1 MIKVNRHILDNGLRI
16 LHHRDDS
23 TQMVAL
29 NLLYDV
35 GARDEDPQRT
45 GFAHLFEHLMF
56 GGSVNIPEFDTPLQ
70 IAGGEN
76 NAWTSNDITNF
87 YTVVPAYNVET
98 AFWLESDRMLSLAFT
113 PRSLDVQKQVVIE
126 EFKQRNLNQPYG
138 DMALLLRPLAY
149 KVHPYAWPTI
159 GKDISHIEGATLD
172 DVKSFFFR
180 YYAPNNAILSV
191 SGHISFDET
200 VRLCEKWFAP
210 IERRDVPKRNLPVE
224 PLQNER
230 RSMEVERNVPLDAIK
245 MAFHIGK
252 RTDVDYHCY
261 DTLSDILSNGN
272 SSRLF
277 RNLVTDKKIFAEV
290 DASITGDLD
299 SGLFLLSG
307 KLLPGVTMKDGEEAL
322 LEELD
327 RLVTE
332 KVGEEELLKVVHK
345 FESNDMFSNI
355 NYLNKATNLAYYELF
370 DKAESINT
378 EVDKYYNLTPGR
390 LQEAAR
396 KAFVATNC
404 SVVYYKARN

>member
-1 MIKVNRHILDNGLRI
+1 MIKLNRHILDNGLRI

-138 DMALLLRPLAY
+138 DMDLLLRPLAY

-172 DVKSFFFR
+172 EVKSFFFR

-210 IERRDVPKRNLPVE
+210 IERRNVPKRNLPVE

-277 RNLVTDKKIFAEV
+277 RNLVTDKKIFAEA

>member
-138 DMALLLRPLAY
+138 DMDLLLRPLAY

-230 RSMEVERNVPLDAIK
+230 RSMDVERNVPLDAIK

>member
-138 DMALLLRPLAY
+138 DMDLLLRPLAY

>member
-138 DMALLLRPLAY
+138 DMDLLLRPLAY

-378 EVDKYYNLTPGR
+378 EVDKYYNLTPVSYTHLTLPTIR
-390 LQEAAR
+390 L
-396 KAFVATNC
+396 V
-404 SVVYYKARN
+404 

>member
-138 DMALLLRPLAY
+138 DMDLLLRPLAY

-277 RNLVTDKKIFAEV
+277 RNLVTDKKIFAEA

>member
-1 MIKVNRHILDNGLRI
+1 M
-16 LHHRDDS
+16 
-23 TQMVAL
+23 
-29 NLLYDV
+29 
-35 GARDEDPQRT
+35 
-45 GFAHLFEHLMF
+45 
-56 GGSVNIPEFDTPLQ
+56 
-70 IAGGEN
+70 
-76 NAWTSNDITNF
+76 
-87 YTVVPAYNVET
+87 
-98 AFWLESDRMLSLAFT
+98 
-113 PRSLDVQKQVVIE
+113 
-126 EFKQRNLNQPYG
+126 
-138 DMALLLRPLAY
+138 Y
-149 KVHPYAWPTI
+149 KRQVHPYAWPTI

-327 RLVTE
+327 RLC
-332 KVGEEELLKVVHK
+332 LLYT
-345 FESNDMFSNI
+345 SPSPRD
-355 NYLNKATNLAYYELF
+355 
-370 DKAESINT
+370 
-378 EVDKYYNLTPGR
+378 
-390 LQEAAR
+390 
-396 KAFVATNC
+396 
-404 SVVYYKARN
+404 

>member
-138 DMALLLRPLAY
+138 DMDLLLRPLAY

-230 RSMEVERNVPLDAIK
+230 RSMEV
-245 MAFHIGK
+245 
-252 RTDVDYHCY
+252 
-261 DTLSDILSNGN
+261 
-272 SSRLF
+272 
-277 RNLVTDKKIFAEV
+277 
-290 DASITGDLD
+290 
-299 SGLFLLSG
+299 
-307 KLLPGVTMKDGEEAL
+307 
-322 LEELD
+322 
-327 RLVTE
+327 
-332 KVGEEELLKVVHK
+332 
-345 FESNDMFSNI
+345 
-355 NYLNKATNLAYYELF
+355 
-370 DKAESINT
+370 
-378 EVDKYYNLTPGR
+378 
-390 LQEAAR
+390 
-396 KAFVATNC
+396 
-404 SVVYYKARN
+404 

>member
-1 MIKVNRHILDNGLRI
+1 
-16 LHHRDDS
+16 
-23 TQMVAL
+23 
-29 NLLYDV
+29 
-35 GARDEDPQRT
+35 
-45 GFAHLFEHLMF
+45 
-56 GGSVNIPEFDTPLQ
+56 
-70 IAGGEN
+70 
-76 NAWTSNDITNF
+76 
-87 YTVVPAYNVET
+87 
-98 AFWLESDRMLSLAFT
+98 
-113 PRSLDVQKQVVIE
+113 
-126 EFKQRNLNQPYG
+126 
-138 DMALLLRPLAY
+138 
-149 KVHPYAWPTI
+149 
-159 GKDISHIEGATLD
+159 
-172 DVKSFFFR
+172 
-180 YYAPNNAILSV
+180 
-191 SGHISFDET
+191 
-200 VRLCEKWFAP
+200 
-210 IERRDVPKRNLPVE
+210 
-224 PLQNER
+224 
-230 RSMEVERNVPLDAIK
+230 

>member
-138 DMALLLRPLAY
+138 DMDLLLRPLAY

-172 DVKSFFFR
+172 EVKSFFFR
-180 YYAPNNAILSV
+180 YYAPNNVILSV

-210 IERRDVPKRNLPVE
+210 IERRNVPKRNLPVE

-230 RSMEVERNVPLDAIK
+230 RSMEVERNVPLDAIR

-277 RNLVTDKKIFAEV
+277 RNLVTDKKIFAEA

-378 EVDKYYNLTPGR
+378 EVDKYYNLTSGR

>member
-1 MIKVNRHILDNGLRI
+1 MIKLNRHILDNGLRI

-138 DMALLLRPLAY
+138 DMDLLLRPLAY

-172 DVKSFFFR
+172 EVKSFFFR

-210 IERRDVPKRNLPVE
+210 IERRNVPKRNLPVE

-277 RNLVTDKKIFAEV
+277 RNLVTDKKIFAEA

-396 KAFVATNC
+396 KAFVATSC

>member
-138 DMALLLRPLAY
+138 DMDLLLRPLAY

-172 DVKSFFFR
+172 EVKSFFFR

-210 IERRDVPKRNLPVE
+210 IERRNVPKRNLPVE

-230 RSMEVERNVPLDAIK
+230 RSMEVERNVPLDAIR

-277 RNLVTDKKIFAEV
+277 RNLVTDKKIFAEA

-378 EVDKYYNLTPGR
+378 EVDKYYNLTSGR

>member
-1 MIKVNRHILDNGLRI
+1 MIPYKRHPLSNGLTVAVNRDRQSKLAAVNIL
-16 LHHRDDS
+16 
-23 TQMVAL
+23 
-29 NLLYDV
+29 YKV
-35 GARDEDPQRT
+35 GARNEDPART

-56 GGSVNIPEFDTPLQ
+56 RGTRDVPDFDLPVQ
-70 IAGGEN
+70 MACGDN
-76 NAWTSNDITNF
+76 NAFTNNDYTDFYITLPKDNI
-87 YTVVPAYNVET
+87 ET
-98 AFWLESDRMLSLAFT
+98 ALWLESDRMLSLAFT

-138 DMALLLRPLAY
+138 DMDLLLRPLAY

>member
-138 DMALLLRPLAY
+138 DMDLLLRPLAY

-322 LEELD
+322 LDELD

>member
-138 DMALLLRPLAY
+138 DMDLLLRPLAY

-159 GKDISHIEGATLD
+159 GKDISHIEGVTLD
-172 DVKSFFFR
+172 EVKSFFFR

-277 RNLVTDKKIFAEV
+277 RNLVTDKKIFAEA

>member
-138 DMALLLRPLAY
+138 DMDLLLRPLAY

-172 DVKSFFFR
+172 EVKSFFFR

-210 IERRDVPKRNLPVE
+210 IERRNVPKRNLPVE

-277 RNLVTDKKIFAEV
+277 RNLVTDKKIFAEA

>member
-138 DMALLLRPLAY
+138 DMDLLLRPLAY

-272 SSRLF
+272 SS
-277 RNLVTDKKIFAEV
+277 V
-290 DASITGDLD
+290 
-299 SGLFLLSG
+299 
-307 KLLPGVTMKDGEEAL
+307 
-322 LEELD
+322 
-327 RLVTE
+327 
-332 KVGEEELLKVVHK
+332 
-345 FESNDMFSNI
+345 
-355 NYLNKATNLAYYELF
+355 Y
-370 DKAESINT
+370 
-378 EVDKYYNLTPGR
+378 
-390 LQEAAR
+390 
-396 KAFVATNC
+396 
-404 SVVYYKARN
+404 SVIW

>member
-138 DMALLLRPLAY
+138 DMDLLLRPLAY

-180 YYAPNNAILSV
+180 YYSPNNAILSV

>member
-138 DMALLLRPLAY
+138 DMDLLLRPLAY

-172 DVKSFFFR
+172 EVKSFFFR

-230 RSMEVERNVPLDAIK
+230 RSMEVERDVPLDAIK

-277 RNLVTDKKIFAEV
+277 RNLVTDKKIFAEA

>member
-138 DMALLLRPLAY
+138 DMDLLLRPLAY

-172 DVKSFFFR
+172 EVKSFFFR

-210 IERRDVPKRNLPVE
+210 IERRNVPKRNLPVE

-230 RSMEVERNVPLDAIK
+230 RSMEVERNVLLDAIK

-277 RNLVTDKKIFAEV
+277 RNLVTDKKIFAEA

>member
-138 DMALLLRPLAY
+138 DMDLLLRPLAY

-230 RSMEVERNVPLDAIK
+230 RSMEVERNVPLDALK